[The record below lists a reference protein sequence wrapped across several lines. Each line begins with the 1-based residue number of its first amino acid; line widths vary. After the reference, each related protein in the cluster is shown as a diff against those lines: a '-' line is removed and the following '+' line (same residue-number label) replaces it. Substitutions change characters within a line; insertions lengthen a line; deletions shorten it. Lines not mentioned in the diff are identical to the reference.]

1 MVGSMVEKRNQQGAV
16 LDMSVEII
24 QIIIHVSKK
33 GKKKEETERRQ
44 KKSKMHNWTSRRKGE
59 GLERR
64 DIYKDSI

>member
-44 KKSKMHNWTSRRKGE
+44 KSLRCIT
-59 GLERR
+59 GLPDVKER
-64 DIYKDSI
+64 D

>member
-33 GKKKEETERRQ
+33 GKKKKKRQ
-44 KKSKMHNWTSRRKGE
+44 KEDKKSLRCIT
-59 GLERR
+59 GLPDVKER
-64 DIYKDSI
+64 D

>member
-44 KKSKMHNWTSRRKGE
+44 KKSKMRNWTSRRKGE

>member
-33 GKKKEETERRQ
+33 GKKK
-44 KKSKMHNWTSRRKGE
+44 
-59 GLERR
+59 RR
-64 DIYKDSI
+64 DRKKTKKV